1 MENTSDL
8 SKRRCTE
15 TLRAEARRGQ
25 AECGEWGSEYR
36 QLFSW
41 KVWLFGSKGDGLERM
56 WGWGRRVVLFLFKE
70 LLCFLGHSSK
80 QHCGIHTLQATQKF
94 HALAPSSGHRLP
106 QTGSEMPRV
115 ATSFCLHVHLISL
128 TTVQD
133 KNALL
138 YSFTKCC
145 QEQNTGLSYQKACVL
160 KAFCCHFNFK
170 AQQGRGGHYFYP
182 TKKAL
187 SIL

>member
-1 MENTSDL
+1 M
-8 SKRRCTE
+8 
-15 TLRAEARRGQ
+15 
-25 AECGEWGSEYR
+25 
-36 QLFSW
+36 
-41 KVWLFGSKGDGLERM
+41 
-56 WGWGRRVVLFLFKE
+56 
-70 LLCFLGHSSK
+70 GHSSK

-106 QTGSEMPRV
+106 RTGSEMPRV
-115 ATSFCLHVHLISL
+115 DRSFCSRVHLISL
-128 TTVQD
+128 ATVED

-170 AQQGRGGHYFYP
+170 AQRGWGWGGALFLPHQEGSFHFIAPSALPFVFLPHSLSTLPAPRATHYNGKSTRSLRSWESGFP
-182 TKKAL
+182 L
-187 SIL
+187 